1 MRQKKLNEYNSALNQ
16 SIQWCKEINKFMVSS
31 RNKLWD
37 SRAKES
43 EVLFS
48 KSFNVSLSSTVF
60 PSFSLHELLTLLSS
74 SLCFFSSSFCFLLF
88 LTLFSSLPHSVFFS
102 SSLCFLLFLTLF
114 SSLPLSFSSC
124 VRLSLNLSLCVCLSL
139 ILSLSHT
146 LSISLFFPLLHF
158 LSPLFSFSLISLP
171 YFTLFPIFPMP
182 KHFFLYR

>member
-1 MRQKKLNEYNSALNQ
+1 MRQNKLNEYSSALNQ

-31 RNKLWD
+31 RKKLWD
-37 SRAKES
+37 SRGKES
-43 EVLFS
+43 EILFF
-48 KSFNVSLSSTVF
+48 KSCDVSLPSSVF
-60 PSFSLHELLTLLSS
+60 PSFSSWANRTS
-74 SLCFFSSSFCFLLF
+74 LF

-102 SSLCFLLFLTLF
+102 PSLCFLLFLTLF